1 MDAATFYK
9 DVEQGTL
16 RTQYLL
22 MGSESL
28 LIEKMV
34 DKIKEVLKVN
44 EDFDYDTVYA
54 PETSFEEVISKY
66 YSSPFFST
74 KRLIVLKNLD
84 ELDANTLADYAKT
97 FNDAP
102 SQNCLVMT
110 YRLDKSKKNKSV
122 CKKMESLFKN
132 ALCVNHQ
139 SDRQSVHKWIDK
151 KIQRDHLNITPAM
164 ARYLEEEFENDIT
177 GLKNEFEKIENYLAE
192 ASALDPGTIQALAQ
206 GLSDINKYYVVDSFM
221 KGRNDT
227 LMLFEDLKPFLR
239 SYAEIVDALVRRLMF
254 YAERRYRPI
263 NFGKTTLTNLF
274 GDIVSIDRRVKMGTQ
289 FAHLMLELFFL
300 KNAHLFR
307 KGALHG

>member
-1 MDAATFYK
+1 GQEDMIFSPDGHCRAFDAKA
-9 DVEQGTL
+9 QGT
-16 RTQYLL
+16 
-22 MGSESL
+22 
-28 LIEKMV
+28 
-34 DKIKEVLKVN
+34 VN
-44 EDFDYDTVYA
+44 GDCVG
-54 PETSFEEVISKY
+54 
-66 YSSPFFST
+66 
-74 KRLIVLKNLD
+74 LIVLKNLD
-84 ELDANTLADYAKT
+84 ELDANTLAEYAKT
-97 FNDAP
+97 FNNAP

-110 YRLDKSKKNKSV
+110 YRLDKSKKNKTV
-122 CKKMESLFKN
+122 CRKLKTLFNK

-139 SDRQSVHKWIDK
+139 SDKQSVHKWIDR

-192 ASALDPGTIQALAQ
+192 ASALDPETIQALAQ
-206 GLSDINKYYVVDSFM
+206 GLSDINKYYVVDSFL

-239 SYAEIVDALVRRLMF
+239 SYAEIVDALVRRLMS

-263 NFGKTTLTNLF
+263 SFGKTTLTNLF